1 LAEAIIQGASMNR
14 AQIKSAG
21 DALDYLADCTLATVC
36 KLAQKK
42 SRSNAEFQRQIA
54 IAQVALDCM
63 RLYGITAT
71 GRAVKVHSECSG
83 FVWIWAQQYD
93 VKLENKEQA

>member
-1 LAEAIIQGASMNR
+1 MNKG
-14 AQIKSAG
+14 QIRSAA

-71 GRAVKVHSECSG
+71 GRAAKVNNECSG

-93 VKLENKEQA
+93 AKLEKKGIA